1 MTKRNVILF
10 AMGLLAGIVASAP
23 ALALYKC
30 TTKAGVTYQDK
41 PCMEPSL
48 NEVATA
54 AASRADRPSARG
66 QPAEADRPKSAAAQ
80 RKVAEQA
87 SDHEEWQA
95 RATKKADSVR
105 SCATRETR
113 CNANALRAAA
123 MYLSEAQL
131 EGVLGTPEEKSGL
144 GMERTS
150 QWTVRVNDAG
160 RLQSVKLTAAW
171 GLCSDERN
179 YFASG
184 QGQRACK
191 VSVD

>member
-1 MTKRNVILF
+1 MTKRNVILL
-10 AMGLLAGIVASAP
+10 AMGLAGIIASAP
-23 ALALYKC
+23 AMALYKC

-54 AASRADRPSARG
+54 APPREARPAPARG
-66 QPAEADRPKSAAAQ
+66 QPAAADRQKSAADQ

-87 SDHEEWQA
+87 SEHEDWQV
-95 RATKKADSVR
+95 RAQKKAESVR
-105 SCATRETR
+105 SCVMREAR

-123 MYLSEAQL
+123 LYLSEAQL
-131 EGVLGTPEEKSGL
+131 EGVLGAPEEKSGL

-160 RLQSVKLTAAW
+160 RLQSVRLTAAW
-171 GLCSDERN
+171 GLCSDDRN